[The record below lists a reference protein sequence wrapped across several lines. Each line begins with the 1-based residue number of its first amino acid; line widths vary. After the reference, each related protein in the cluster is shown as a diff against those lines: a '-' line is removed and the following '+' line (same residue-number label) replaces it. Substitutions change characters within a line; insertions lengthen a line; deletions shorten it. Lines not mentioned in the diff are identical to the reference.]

1 MFPKSTK
8 KPKFPGCFKITSAPT
23 CTIFGSN
30 FKITNTSNLIEIF
43 DKEYQNIFY
52 KQNLTEFIA
61 KNSNIKQYKNFGPI
75 AKNYLIFPSKIHLY
89 EY

>member
-1 MFPKSTK
+1 MFPKTTK

-30 FKITNTSNLIEIF
+30 VKITNTSNLIEIF
-43 DKEYQNIFY
+43 DKECQNIFY
-52 KQNLTEFIA
+52 KQNLTEIIA
-61 KNSNIKQYKNFGPI
+61 KNSNIEQYKNFGPI